1 MKIVGDVKV
10 GNDTISAENFLQN
23 GYTIPAGYD
32 GTELK
37 ITFETTTPIGGGSVT
52 NKAQILTKSNHAFG
66 ASDTVNIGKGDW
78 SLSKSIA
85 TRGETPTWNL
95 SATNKAGEAEFT
107 LWDVLDDAE
116 NDQGETKEDT
126 HYAIAK
132 ELDDAIKANL
142 TLTMHD
148 NTRLTYAEAVA
159 AGNTIK
165 MTYYAQKNGTEEV
178 DANNSST
185 RVRSFSI
192 HVKAGDDQNPVRLSL
207 IHI

>member
-1 MKIVGDVKV
+1 M
-10 GNDTISAENFLQN
+10 
-23 GYTIPAGYD
+23 
-32 GTELK
+32 
-37 ITFETTTPIGGGSVT
+37 
-52 NKAQILTKSNHAFG
+52 
-66 ASDTVNIGKGDW
+66 NIGKGDW

-148 NTRLTYAEAVA
+148 NTKLTYAQADA
-159 AGNTIK
+159 AGNTIE
-165 MTYYAQKNGTEEV
+165 MTYYADRRRHNTGK
-178 DANNSST
+178 
-185 RVRSFSI
+185 RR
-192 HVKAGDDQNPVRLSL
+192 
-207 IHI
+207 

>member
-1 MKIVGDVKV
+1 MPDGVKIVGDVKV

-23 GYTIPAGYD
+23 GYTIPAEYGQ
-32 GTELK
+32 TELK

-52 NKAQILTKSNHAFG
+52 NTAQILTKSDHTFE

-107 LWDVLDDAE
+107 LWDVLADAE
-116 NDQGETKEDT
+116 NNQGEEKKDT

-142 TLTMHD
+142 TLTMHN
-148 NTRLTYAEAVA
+148 NTKLTYAQAVE
-159 AGNTIK
+159 AGNT
-165 MTYYAQKNGTEEV
+165 
-178 DANNSST
+178 
-185 RVRSFSI
+185 
-192 HVKAGDDQNPVRLSL
+192 LSL